1 MPLPTNNKGAECGS
15 PCSSKGIPI
24 LTLRGRFS
32 PSHRA
37 HPQPRRGVTA
47 VGDSRGA
54 PHRGWE
60 RRRDGA
66 RRGTALQA
74 APSLYLRGTP
84 SERPRRGSRT
94 PRIAAGARG
103 SPATRPAALTCLRDN
118 AEPQP
123 EGQRANSLHL
133 RGCGRFGAVRSA
145 PRPSCAPGAPQ
156 LRRRAAAGGEGA
168 PGPLPFPRAARRP
181 PPNPA
186 GRRAGTGRGGAVRGG
201 RRGGGGGCTCG
212 SGQRRGMA
220 AVGIATSSRPTRSSA
235 SPRVC
240 LPATGVH
247 TLRVDAHG
255 SYLPACLCAPW
266 KLTPAHV
273 RSCTPRGHTCVH
285 TRTAVPLGIT
295 DHPPAGHPHAPA
307 AAVLLSAPTRT
318 HKHVQ
323 QTLPLAVHPNPR
335 ASHTLHSFCSFSQTH
350 LSHPGAQRVDGSS
363 SGMAAGC

>member
-1 MPLPTNNKGAECGS
+1 MRVSLQQQRNPHPNAPRTFLPLAPRTPAAPARRHSRRRQPRCAPSGLGTAAGRCAAWDSPTSSALPVSPRDALGTAPSGQPHPPHRRRCPGQPRNAPRSAHLPPRQCRATARGAACKLSSSPGLRAVRCGAERPAPELCSRRSPAAATRGGGRGGS
-15 PCSSKGIPI
+15 
-24 LTLRGRFS
+24 T
-32 PSHRA
+32 
-37 HPQPRRGVTA
+37 
-47 VGDSRGA
+47 
-54 PHRGWE
+54 
-60 RRRDGA
+60 
-66 RRGTALQA
+66 GTA
-74 APSLYLRGTP
+74 SFSSG
-84 SERPRRGSRT
+84 
-94 PRIAAGARG
+94 
-103 SPATRPAALTCLRDN
+103 
-118 AEPQP
+118 
-123 EGQRANSLHL
+123 
-133 RGCGRFGAVRSA
+133 
-145 PRPSCAPGAPQ
+145 
-156 LRRRAAAGGEGA
+156 
-168 PGPLPFPRAARRP
+168 RP
-181 PPNPA
+181 PPSAEPRGA
-186 GRRAGTGRGGAVRGG
+186 SGGYGAGRGGAVRGG

-220 AVGIATSSRPTRSSA
+220 AVGISTSSRPTRSSA

-285 TRTAVPLGIT
+285 ARTAVPLGIT